1 MIKCHLSTLLG
12 ARKLKIAD
20 VVRDTGINR
29 STVNR
34 LFHETNN
41 RIDFETLEK
50 LCIYLNCTVG
60 DLLEVTSDKP
70 IGMD

>member
-12 ARKLKIAD
+12 AKKLKIAD

-41 RIDFETLEK
+41 RIDFDTLEK
-50 LCIYLNCTVG
+50 ICLYLNCSVG
-60 DLLEVTSDKP
+60 DLLEVQEDKDSD
-70 IGMD
+70 

>member
-12 ARKLKIAD
+12 AKKLKIAD
-20 VVRDTGINR
+20 VVRETGVNR

-50 LCIYLNCTVG
+50 ICLYLECTVG
-60 DLLEVTSDKP
+60 ELLEVQVESKTD
-70 IGMD
+70 

>member
-12 ARKLKIAD
+12 ARKLKISD
-20 VVRDTGINR
+20 VVRETGINR

-41 RIDFETLEK
+41 RVDFDTLEK
-50 LCIYLNCTVG
+50 LCIYLECSVG
-60 DLLEVTSDKP
+60 ELLELVPD
-70 IGMD
+70 DND

>member
-41 RIDFETLEK
+41 RVDFETLEK
-50 LCIYLNCTVG
+50 LCVYLECSVG
-60 DLLEVTSDKP
+60 ELLEVIPDEEA
-70 IGMD
+70 

>member
-1 MIKCHLSTLLG
+1 MLG
-12 ARKLKIAD
+12 ARKLKISD

-41 RIDFETLEK
+41 RVDFDTLEK
-50 LCIYLNCTVG
+50 LCIYLECTVG
-60 DLLEVTSDKP
+60 ELLEVVPDEK
-70 IGMD
+70 G

>member
-12 ARKLKIAD
+12 AKKLKIAD
-20 VVRDTGINR
+20 VVRETGINR

-41 RIDFETLEK
+41 RIDFDTLEK
-50 LCIYLNCTVG
+50 LCFFLDCSVG
-60 DLLEVTSDKP
+60 ELLEVHKEEP
-70 IGMD
+70 ITD

>member
-12 ARKLKIAD
+12 AKKLKIAD
-20 VVRDTGINR
+20 VVRETGVNR

-50 LCIYLNCTVG
+50 ICLYLECTVG
-60 DLLEVTSDKP
+60 ELLEVQVESE
-70 IGMD
+70 MD

>member
-12 ARKLKIAD
+12 AKKLKIDD

-41 RIDFETLEK
+41 RIDFDTLEK
-50 LCIYLNCTVG
+50 ICVYLDCSVG
-60 DLLEVTSDKP
+60 ELLEVQPDENSE
-70 IGMD
+70 

>member
-12 ARKLKIAD
+12 SKKLKIAD

-29 STVNR
+29 STVTR

-41 RIDFETLEK
+41 RIDFETLEL
-50 LCIYLNCTVG
+50 LCNYLECGVG
-60 DLLEVTSDKP
+60 DLLEVYND
-70 IGMD
+70 

>member
-12 ARKLKIAD
+12 AKKLKIAD

-41 RIDFETLEK
+41 RIDFDTLEK
-50 LCIYLNCTVG
+50 ICLYLNCSVG
-60 DLLEVTSDKP
+60 DLLEVQEDKNSD
-70 IGMD
+70 

>member
-41 RIDFETLEK
+41 RVDFETLEK
-50 LCIYLNCTVG
+50 LCVYLECSVG
-60 DLLEVTSDKP
+60 ELLEVVPDEET
-70 IGMD
+70 

>member
-41 RIDFETLEK
+41 RVDFDTLEK
-50 LCIYLNCTVG
+50 LCVYLECSVG
-60 DLLEVTSDKP
+60 ELLEVVPD
-70 IGMD
+70 DEA